1 MAVIKIILIGM
12 KGCGKST
19 VGKLLAEKLNIQ
31 FIDLDDELEKIHFQT
46 KKEKFSYREIYQ
58 KYGKEYFRKLETSAL
73 IRFAEASESINYIL
87 ACGGGTLLNP
97 ANQKLLI
104 KLGKIIY
111 LKPDIKALLERVV
124 TNGIPAFFSDSQNPK
139 KSLTELLKI
148 RDPIYSKLADVT
160 LNCQT
165 KMPREIITDIIKLL

>member
-1 MAVIKIILIGM
+1 MIKIILIGM

-31 FIDLDDELEKIHFQT
+31 FIELDDELEKIHFQT
-46 KKEKFSYREIYQ
+46 KKENLTCREIYQ
-58 KYGKEYFRKLETSAL
+58 KYGQKYFRKLETSAL
-73 IRFAEASESINYIL
+73 IKLAKESENNNYIL
-87 ACGGGTLLNP
+87 ACGGGTPLNL
-97 ANQKLLI
+97 ANQKILI

-111 LKPDIKALLERVV
+111 LKPAIEVLLERIV
-124 TNGIPAFFSDSQNPK
+124 TNGIPAFFSDNQDPQ
-139 KSLTELLKI
+139 KSLTELLKV

-165 KMPREIITDIIKLL
+165 KMPTEIITDIIKLL